1 MKKSKFLKK
10 SLAMLLALMLVVAMI
25 PLSAAAAT
33 FDFSSIYVDGN
44 KVEVGS
50 TFAVDVPDTATE
62 VKVGTNETLADYG
75 YELRAVKAT
84 STVEE
89 TKIEGTVALAL
100 KDYAKD
106 NAITLKLYDITSEAK
121 LVETYTM
128 QLNKT

>member
-89 TKIEGTVALAL
+89 NQDRRHCCFGTEGLRQGQRHHL
-100 KDYAKD
+100 
-106 NAITLKLYDITSEAK
+106 EA
-121 LVETYTM
+121 V
-128 QLNKT
+128 